1 MALQDDYIGDDV
13 PDDLKEIMQT
23 KGIHRQ
29 ILEVKNLKAVTEL
42 CIKTTKNLKY
52 QTLNNITCI
61 AFGAVLSFGLNYYY
75 SKDEKSTTLI
85 IHSLLIEN
93 TKLTNDFQT
102 YRYATNKQ
110 LLELKKQLEKQKK

>member
-52 QTLNNITCI
+52 QTLNNIICI